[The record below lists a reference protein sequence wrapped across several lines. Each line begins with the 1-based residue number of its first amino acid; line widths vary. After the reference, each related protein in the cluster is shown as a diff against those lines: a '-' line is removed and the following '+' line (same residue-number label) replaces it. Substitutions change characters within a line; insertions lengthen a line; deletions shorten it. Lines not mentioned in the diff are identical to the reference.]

1 VSDGEEVARSMRRF
15 LKSLWYSPALIA
27 VLVFV
32 LGAPR
37 KIPK

>member
-1 VSDGEEVARSMRRF
+1 MKRF
-15 LKSLWYSPALIA
+15 LKSLWFSLALIA

-37 KIPK
+37 KIPR